1 MNKLDARMALVCYL
15 TMITFQFYDWLV
27 VIEAM
32 DRAAWIGKRIVPR
45 TWTRTIRIW
54 KMDYG

>member
-1 MNKLDARMALVCYL
+1 MALVCYL